1 MSISHEA
8 TTQGTPGKPGVP
20 CLARVTTR
28 YSPGHDRVC
37 LAGALPNGDSVLLWL
52 TQRLL
57 RRMLAPLTTWLE
69 GQDVPQAA
77 AAHRNPAQALYAEA
91 MQGFAQQAA
100 WARIAPEAPV
110 PVDEDGAACLVRSVD
125 LVASPQALQLVFHGP
140 QGAVAAMELQALSLR
155 QWLAI
160 VLGAWRNAE
169 WPLDPWPVW
178 LLESASAPA
187 SSAVLH

>member
-1 MSISHEA
+1 M
-8 TTQGTPGKPGVP
+8 
-20 CLARVTTR
+20 
-28 YSPGHDRVC
+28 
-37 LAGALPNGDSVLLWL
+37 PNGDTVLLWL

-57 RRMLAPLTTWLE
+57 RRMLGALTTWLE
-69 GQDVPQAA
+69 GQDMPQTGV
-77 AAHRNPAQALYAEA
+77 AHRSPAQALYAEA

-100 WARIAPEAPV
+100 WAQIAPEAPV
-110 PVDEDGAACLVRSVD
+110 PVDEEGAACLVRSVD
-125 LVASPQALQLVFHGP
+125 MVASPQALRLVFNGP

-160 VLGAWRNAE
+160 VLGAWRSAE
-169 WPLDPWPVW
+169 WPLDSWPVW